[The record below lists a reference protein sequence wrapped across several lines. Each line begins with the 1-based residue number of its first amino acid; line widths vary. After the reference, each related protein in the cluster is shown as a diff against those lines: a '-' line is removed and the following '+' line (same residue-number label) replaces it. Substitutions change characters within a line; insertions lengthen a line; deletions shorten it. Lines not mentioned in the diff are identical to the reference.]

1 MKPITSL
8 SLVAAFTMA
17 VLLNSCSNKV
27 TTVASWI
34 NKEHIQP
41 EPYKSVFIIAL
52 TGNLQAKTALENNL
66 AAAAEARGLKA
77 FKSINVIGPF
87 SGKESIPSKE
97 VIQKKINEIGCETV
111 MTVALVSKE
120 SETRYVPG
128 SASVSVYN
136 PYLMYPYYDTFGS
149 YYGYST
155 IYYDPGY
162 YQTDKT
168 YFIESNLYDTKT
180 NLLIMSI
187 QSKAVNP
194 PSIDQSSKEYT
205 ASLVDEVEKLRPVK
219 K

>member
-1 MKPITSL
+1 MKPITFFSVIAIL
-8 SLVAAFTMA
+8 TMSMS
-17 VLLNSCSNKV
+17 LNSCSNKI

-52 TGNLQAKTALENNL
+52 TGNLQVKTALENNL

-111 MTVALVSKE
+111 MTVALVSKQ
-120 SETRYVPG
+120 SETRYIPG
-128 SASVSVYN
+128 SVTVYN
-136 PYLMYPYYDTFGS
+136 PYLLYPYYDNFGS

-194 PSIDQSSKEYT
+194 LSIDQSSKEYT
-205 ASLVDEVEKLRPVK
+205 ASLVDEVEKLRPAK